1 MMCEKAATI
10 FDVNDVLRQKKVHLA
25 HVNSRRSIVVSG
37 HTAMLGRRAG
47 AARALALAACALLLA
62 AATAADAADAPPET
76 GEPVDGSP
84 GETDRDPRAP
94 ETRKQQ
100 RARRPAFVDDCD
112 ACAAAGYAVHDALAY
127 QQARMRAK
135 LGGDARLAEVT
146 DRAEYAAAAVESA
159 CGARGHWLRYAMR
172 GVLDP
177 ETDSPFL
184 VLSGPG
190 MDSDGAPGLTRPDDR
205 RGTVE
210 LSEALRARCV
220 EETAR
225 VGEAFLLAAFDDV
238 DKDVSDAADINIVN
252 DAESRTAENSNS
264 RNKEEHAATFAYAL
278 CVDAA
283 RAKKAGAPKPPCA
296 ETTVRR
302 RAGAVIAAAAR
313 EAETVRSLNS
323 AVFVSEGDD
332 DPSEEEDDENDVDP
346 LSALLE
352 QCADRRAELEE
363 VTRAAARGAA
373 SGLDPDVGLG
383 ADAAFARRCLTAS
396 SAAAARGDAFARAAS
411 AALKTLN
418 PSGSLGGAHT
428 GDGAEGSPE
437 TLKTSVKKNADRN
450 ARRARFEARLESA
463 LAAYAAAEAAAPR
476 GSPEAAAA
484 ATRAA
489 RALVSEHPGFDG
501 GPLAGEDEEGDEE
514 EDEADAKTNT
524 REDGDDEKK
533 TREKKRLALA
543 RGSFGYD
550 TVSFRS
556 RESRLRV
563 AVSAARRAAETRR
576 FDPAARLALADLL
589 AASGDAEAAFD
600 EYAEAL
606 YHLPYHGETAA
617 AATTRAGAA
626 AAAAAHRLAGFCH
639 TMTQALAET
648 HAADDTD
655 TDTNDDDFFEK
666 KRNAP
671 RVPPE
676 RVAEIESGLARAAAM
691 AQARSKEAAMNH
703 LEALVMSP
711 SRRRHASLATATLAH
726 AAIVD
731 ARYEDALNAA
741 AIVERC
747 DEKRPPQECHAVFL
761 SHARGLMDMRLW
773 SLAREA
779 AHLAVSARGEKGR
792 ETRAAWALAAE
803 AERRMDVVADE
814 ALMEKTL
821 GKDWRKILRGDPT
834 EKEEL

>member
-1 MMCEKAATI
+1 M
-10 FDVNDVLRQKKVHLA
+10 KKNVHLA
-25 HVNSRRSIVVSG
+25 TRELAQVDRRLR

-146 DRAEYAAAAVESA
+146 DRAHYAAAAVESA
-159 CGARGHWLRYAMR
+159 CGSRGHWLRYAMR

-225 VGEAFLLAAFDDV
+225 VGEAFLLAAFDDA
-238 DKDVSDAADINIVN
+238 DKDASAEDDSKRGGLDADTRI
-252 DAESRTAENSNS
+252 DTAEKTK
-264 RNKEEHAATFAYAL
+264 RTTIDRKEEHAATFAYAL

-296 ETTVRR
+296 ESTVRK
-302 RAGAVIAAAAR
+302 RAGAVIAAATK
-313 EAETVRSLNS
+313 EAETVRSLAS
-323 AVFVSEGDD
+323 VFVSGNGDD
-332 DPSEEEDDENDVDP
+332 DPVVFFSKKSSSEKRGEDDENDVEDP

-352 QCADRRAELEE
+352 QCADRRAEVEE

-383 ADAAFARRCLTAS
+383 ADATFARRCLTAS

-411 AALKTLN
+411 AAL
-418 PSGSLGGAHT
+418 S

-437 TLKTSVKKNADRN
+437 TPSVNAD

-463 LAAYAAAEAAAPR
+463 LAFYAAAEAAAPR

-501 GPLAGEDEEGDEE
+501 GHLAGEDEE
-514 EDEADAKTNT
+514 EDEADAKTNG
-524 REDGDDEKK
+524 EDGDKKTQKEKK
-533 TREKKRLALA
+533 GLA
-543 RGSFGYD
+543 RFGYD
-550 TVSFRS
+550 AVSFRS

-563 AVSAARRAAETRR
+563 AVSAARRAAKTRR
-576 FDPAARLALADLL
+576 FDPAAHLALADLL

-648 HAADDTD
+648 HTADDTD
-655 TDTNDDDFFEK
+655 TDTDTDDDEK

-676 RVAEIESGLARAAAM
+676 RVAEIESGLKRAAAM
-691 AQARSKEAAMNH
+691 ARARSKEAAMNH

-747 DEKRPPQECHAVFL
+747 DEKRPPRECHAVFL
-761 SHARGLMDMRLW
+761 SHAKGLMDMSLW
-773 SLAREA
+773 SLGREA

-792 ETRAAWALAAE
+792 ETRAAWALAAD

-821 GKDWRKILRGDPT
+821 GKDWRKILRGDPP